1 MARRYKSPFDS
12 KTFTS
17 VKDLENYVEK
27 KYKDKVPKE
36 YKGDIEHYLY
46 DYRNGKGTCRI
57 CGYPTEWDKE
67 KKKYKILCEANFMNR
82 FRNLFRG
89 KLNTCQEIMRK
100 YYLENIKKKYDTD
113 NLMNSI
119 EYQNM
124 LLQNRRI
131 AKIVHFKGNEMTVI
145 GSYEALFVQVC
156 DKVLNK
162 KDDLVAPGPTVN
174 WSDGITVKQHITDF
188 YIKSIDCVVSI
199 KDEGFGNED
208 NPKVKKKRKDDAYKF
223 QGILKDKRKF
233 KAVIELAGK
242 EEIKRFKDIYKEI
255 KDSKERYIIYPKNY
269 DILVK

>member
-12 KTFTS
+12 KSFTS
-17 VKDLENYVEK
+17 VKELENYVEK

-131 AKIVHFKGNEMTVI
+131 AKVVHFKGNEMTVI
-145 GSYEALFVQVC
+145 GSYEALFVQIC
-156 DKVLNK
+156 DKVLTK
-162 KDDLVAPGPTVN
+162 KDDLVAPGPTVH
-174 WSDGITVKQHITDF
+174 WSDRITVKQHITDF

-233 KAVIELAGK
+233 KSVIELAGK

-269 DILVK
+269 DTLIK

>member
-1 MARRYKSPFDS
+1 MARRYKSPFDNKS
-12 KTFTS
+12 FTS
-17 VKDLENYVEK
+17 IKELENYVEK

-131 AKIVHFKGNEMTVI
+131 AK
-145 GSYEALFVQVC
+145 
-156 DKVLNK
+156 VLTK

-269 DILVK
+269 ETLIK

>member
-1 MARRYKSPFDS
+1 MARRYYCPFDS
-12 KTFTS
+12 KSFTS
-17 VKDLENYVEK
+17 VKDLKDYVDRNYK
-27 KYKDKVPKE
+27 NKIPKE
-36 YKGDIEHYLY
+36 YKGDTEHYLY
-46 DYRNGKGTCRI
+46 DYRNGKGKCRI
-57 CGYPTEWDKE
+57 CGYPTKWDKD
-67 KKKYKILCEANFMNR
+67 KKKYKVLCEADFMNR

-100 YYLENIKKKYDTD
+100 YYLENIKKKYNTD
-113 NLMNSI
+113 NLMNNI

-131 AKIVHFKGNEMTVI
+131 AKLVYFKGNEMTVI
-145 GSYEALFVQVC
+145 GSYEELFVKEC
-156 DKVLNK
+156 DKILTK
-162 KDDLVAPGPTVN
+162 KDDLEAPGPTVN

-199 KDEGFGNED
+199 KDEGFGNE
-208 NPKVKKKRKDDAYKF
+208 NSSSVKKKRKDDAYKF

-242 EEIKRFKDIYKEI
+242 DEIRKFKDIYKEI

-269 DILVK
+269 DTLVK